1 MRDVDYKEDYLGDR
15 KEGIG
20 LDAKK
25 LEETFKAFGY
35 DILSFKNLRAA
46 QIQKFLSTTQLESF
60 IKKDD
65 NKKSLEN
72 YASLVVC
79 LLGHGDKG
87 VFVGV
92 DDIHVSLNE
101 IQYDA
106 FNDVNCPHLIGK
118 PKIFIVLACQGSRK
132 QMVIER
138 PDGSSAVGPPLLD
151 EEPSSSLP
159 LPMNKAPDSVEERL
173 PPVYDF
179 IRLVSTI
186 EEYQSQFSINIT

>member
-46 QIQKFLSTTQLESF
+46 QIQNFGL
-60 IKKDD
+60 
-65 NKKSLEN
+65 
-72 YASLVVC
+72 
-79 LLGHGDKG
+79 
-87 VFVGV
+87 
-92 DDIHVSLNE
+92 
-101 IQYDA
+101 
-106 FNDVNCPHLIGK
+106 
-118 PKIFIVLACQGSRK
+118 
-132 QMVIER
+132 
-138 PDGSSAVGPPLLD
+138 PLLD

-159 LPMNKAPDSVEERL
+159 LPMNKAPYSVEERL

-186 EEYQSQFSINIT
+186 EEYQSQSSINTTLCINEL